1 MLNVIN
7 KEGMIKIVENY
18 NFTVGEILHVIEREA
33 NKEWNFNG
41 GSINRYIIVMILSG
55 IGICEV
61 GGKLHTLCENDILLI
76 PPHTERVWHT
86 DEDNPCH
93 FISLGF
99 ELEASEFFIEK
110 LGTSY
115 TIVRNVNRHVRENFK
130 KIMTEWNNHSKVR
143 DTICRAYVQ
152 EIMCHITLASDC
164 AEYNPVH
171 FEKVENAKKYI
182 NQNYMKNITV
192 EELAEI
198 SGLSTSHFRKV
209 FREIVG
215 ISSTQYAIQ
224 IRINKA
230 KDLLSSGSAN
240 VSEAAFASGFN
251 DIYYFSAM
259 FKKVTGENPSKY
271 NK

>member
-1 MLNVIN
+1 
-7 KEGMIKIVENY
+7 MIKIVENY
-18 NFTVGEILHVIEREA
+18 NFTVGEILHVIEKEA
-33 NKEWNFNG
+33 NKEWNYNG

-55 IGICEV
+55 IGICEL
-61 GGKLHTLCENDILLI
+61 GGSMHTLYENDIVLI
-76 PPHTERVWHT
+76 PPHTERIWKT
-86 DEDNPCH
+86 DEENPCH

-99 ELEASEFFIEK
+99 ELDADESFTEK

-115 TIVRNVNRHVRENFK
+115 TIIRNVNRKTKEICK
-130 KIMTEWNNHSKVR
+130 KVIEEWNNHSKVR
-143 DTICRAYVQ
+143 NTICRAYVQ
-152 EIMCHITLASDC
+152 QIICDIAMQNESVSF
-164 AEYNPVH
+164 NPVH
-171 FEKVENAKKYI
+171 YEKVENAKNYI
-182 NQNYMKNITV
+182 MQNYMKNVTV

-198 SGLSTSHFRKV
+198 SGLSPSHFRKV

-224 IRINKA
+224 VRINKA
-230 KDLLSSGSAN
+230 KDLLASGSAN
-240 VSEAAFASGFN
+240 VSEAAFASGFK